1 MGREIRGNAGLHH
14 GNLAPI
20 PATPRRME
28 RERDI
33 YSGGKK
39 IFKMNDEKFKLRII
53 EVVALLIKFRK
64 MTDKS
69 DKRILRDYIRAV
81 VKELTLV

>member
-1 MGREIRGNAGLHH
+1 MLSIFVVSIRQ
-14 GNLAPI
+14 
-20 PATPRRME
+20 
-28 RERDI
+28 RDNQPECFT
-33 YSGGKK
+33 KT
-39 IFKMNDEKFKLRII
+39 IFKMNDDRFKLRII